1 MPVWKRP
8 MLVVISPAK
17 KLNFDLTSVTRHSQ
31 PKFLPQ
37 AGKLAKSVRRLSRA
51 KLAATMKLS
60 PSLADLNYQ
69 RFQAYSDSPPREH
82 TKQAA
87 LAFNG
92 DTYIG
97 LDAPSWD
104 DDDLDYAQDHLRI
117 LSGLY
122 GLLRPLDLMQPYR
135 LEMGARF
142 TPPRRKDLYDFWS
155 DQITEALND
164 VLSHHAEKTIINLA
178 SNEYFKAVRP
188 AKLNGRV
195 ITPAFKEERDGE
207 TRMIGFFAKQARG
220 MMARY
225 LVQNRISGL
234 DELRNFDLGGYQYR
248 DALSQDGA
256 WVFTRPQP

>member
-1 MPVWKRP
+1 
-8 MLVVISPAK
+8 MLAVISPAK
-17 KLNFDLTSVTRHSQ
+17 KLNFEQTAISRHSQ
-31 PKFLPQ
+31 PDFLAQ
-37 AGKLAKSVRRLSRA
+37 ADKLAKAARRLSRP

-60 PSLADLNYQ
+60 ASLADLNYQ
-69 RFQAYSDSPPREH
+69 RFQAFSDSPPRDH

-92 DTYIG
+92 DTYVG

-104 DDDLDYAQDHLRI
+104 EDDLDYAQYHLRI

-142 TPPRRKDLYDFWS
+142 APPRRKDLYDFWG
-155 DQITEALND
+155 DQITDALNE
-164 VLSHHAEKTIINLA
+164 VLSGHEDKTVFNLA

-188 AKLNGRV
+188 AKLKGRI

-207 TRMIGFFAKQARG
+207 SRMIGFFAKQARG

-225 LVQNRISGL
+225 MVQNRIATPDGMK
-234 DELRNFDLGGYQYR
+234 NFNSGGYQYR
-248 DALSQDGA
+248 KALSTDDA
-256 WVFTRPQP
+256 WVFTRPQPAGKS